1 MCAAALHFSERNPS
15 NPQIKK
21 GSVVMATPI
30 YTGLDNGLKPKMAS
44 VSLLKEQSRHIVFL
58 HPVQRQGEEK
68 FNGKKMVAQAFVKQI
83 KNDGRVSFGNS
94 CVVSLGSSEGHADNF
109 CCFFSV

>member
-30 YTGLDNGLKPKMAS
+30 YTGLDNGLKSQKWLLC
-44 VSLLKEQSRHIVFL
+44 LLKEQSRHIVFL
-58 HPVQRQGEEK
+58 HPVKRQGE
-68 FNGKKMVAQAFVKQI
+68 
-83 KNDGRVSFGNS
+83 
-94 CVVSLGSSEGHADNF
+94 
-109 CCFFSV
+109 